1 MASVIKYRYKVI
13 HKYTIGESDLVLG
26 DTWRERRSVNI
37 PGRGKSLYK
46 DPEMEAR
53 ECI

>member
-1 MASVIKYRYKVI
+1 MI

-26 DTWRERRSVNI
+26 DTWRVNI
-37 PGRGKSLYK
+37 PVRGNSMYK

-53 ECI
+53 GCI